1 DVQAHGFTPASFDLA
16 ISRTGT
22 MFFGDPV
29 AAFAKIARS
38 LRPGGR
44 LSLLT
49 WQGPA
54 GNEWI
59 RELSG
64 ALAAGR
70 DLPLPPPDA
79 PGPFARDGAAPSR
92 PAASGRWR
100 QAGGAGNVYGRES
113 TKRQVSPS
121 RCSSAAR
128 WATSTGAPSGPRI
141 VCSAS
146 AKAWSAPRPRTLD
159 STTV

>member
-1 DVQAHGFTPASFDLA
+1 FMAAAGITGSDHVLDIGCGTGQTTREAARTAADGSALGVDLSARMIAYARQVAAREGLTNVEFAQADVQVQGFTPASFDLA

-29 AAFAKIARS
+29 AAFANIARS

-64 ALAAGR
+64 ALAAG
-70 DLPLPPPDA
+70 
-79 PGPFARDGAAPSR
+79 
-92 PAASGRWR
+92 
-100 QAGGAGNVYGRES
+100 
-113 TKRQVSPS
+113 
-121 RCSSAAR
+121 
-128 WATSTGAPSGPRI
+128 
-141 VCSAS
+141 
-146 AKAWSAPRPRTLD
+146 
-159 STTV
+159 